1 MDTKTFGI
9 GILSLT
15 ALVLV
20 VANCLVPPKAS
31 AELSINGQG
40 YTVVTA
46 KVQNGGDGVYILDNR
61 TGNFAV
67 FTYDNNSRR
76 LEPRTVRPL
85 ADAFVRNVRGQSG

>member
-31 AELSINGQG
+31 AELTVQGQG

-46 KVQNGGDGVYILDNR
+46 KVQTGGDGVYILDNR
-61 TGNFAV
+61 TGKLAV
-67 FTYDNNSRR
+67 FTYDPASRR

-85 ADAFVRNVRGQSG
+85 ADAFITR

>member
-15 ALVLV
+15 ALVLIIG
-20 VANCLVPPKAS
+20 NCLVPPKAS
-31 AELSINGQG
+31 AELSIQGQG

-46 KVQNGGDGVYILDNR
+46 RVQGGGDGVYILDNR
-61 TGNFAV
+61 TGRLAV
-67 FTYDNNSRR
+67 FTYDNGSRR

-85 ADAFVRNVRGQSG
+85 ADAFITR

>member
-15 ALVLV
+15 ALVLIIG
-20 VANCLVPPKAS
+20 NCLVPPKAS
-31 AELSINGQG
+31 AELSIQGQG

-61 TGNFAV
+61 TGRLAV
-67 FTYDNNSRR
+67 FTYDNGSRR

-85 ADAFVRNVRGQSG
+85 ADAFITR

>member
-1 MDTKTFGI
+1 MDHKTYGI

-15 ALVLV
+15 ALVLI

-31 AELSINGQG
+31 AELSITAQG
-40 YTVVTA
+40 YSVVTA

-61 TGNFAV
+61 TGRFAV

-85 ADAFVRNVRGQSG
+85 ADAFMTRP

>member
-20 VANCLVPPKAS
+20 VANCLVPPRAS
-31 AELSINGQG
+31 AEQTVVGQG

-61 TGNFAV
+61 TGRFAV

-85 ADAFVRNVRGQSG
+85 ADAFITR

>member
-20 VANCLVPPKAS
+20 VANCLVPPKAA
-31 AELSINGQG
+31 AEQTVVGQG

-61 TGNFAV
+61 TGRFAV
-67 FTYDNNSRR
+67 FTYDNSSRR

-85 ADAFVRNVRGQSG
+85 ADAFVTR